1 MTEHTNNSAEN
12 KETKPL
18 SAAEI
23 AKQLLARKKE
33 AQARAKSNG
42 QSFSGAQSSDGIPT
56 MKNQNNKKPN
66 NQRKRMGV

>member
-1 MTEHTNNSAEN
+1 MTESTNN
-12 KETKPL
+12 
-18 SAAEI
+18 AAEI

-42 QSFSGAQSSDGIPT
+42 QSFKGAQSSGGVPT
-56 MKNQNNKKPN
+56 MQNQNNKKPN

>member
-1 MTEHTNNSAEN
+1 MTEQKNNAPEN
-12 KETKPL
+12 EQTKPL

-42 QSFSGAQSSDGIPT
+42 HSFQGAQTSDGVPT
-56 MKNQNNKKPN
+56 MQNQNNKKPN